1 MMDLGTANKMVLS
14 AVESNCWQMLSAAV
28 SNRKDP
34 MRSMVVGSVSGSMA
48 QIRTVVLRKVET
60 NEKSICFYT
69 DIRSSKIADIQR
81 TGQLSWLAYDQTQRT
96 QIRLC
101 GTTILHHGNEIART
115 QWNLTPH
122 HSRRNY
128 LLPEGSGKKYSEDYK
143 TLHDKLSDFSYTL
156 EESEAG
162 FKNFVVVVTNVEE
175 LDWYYAHHTGNR
187 RAGFNYE
194 NGLLKNAEWLTP

>member
-1 MMDLGTANKMVLS
+1 MNVGGSQEIDLIT
-14 AVESNCWQMLSAAV
+14 VENNCWQMLSSAV
-28 SNRKDP
+28 SDRKHP

-48 QIRTVVLRKVET
+48 QIRTVVLRKVEIET
-60 NEKSICFYT
+60 KKIYFHT
-69 DIRSSKIADIQR
+69 DIRSSKIEDIKQ

-101 GTTILHHGNEIART
+101 GATILHHGNDIAKT
-115 QWNLTPH
+115 QWNLTQH

-128 LLPEGSGKKYSEDYK
+128 LLPEGSGKKETEDFK
-143 TLHDKLSDFSYTL
+143 ILKDKLSDFSYTL

-162 FKNFVVVVTNVEE
+162 FQNFVVVETSVEK

-187 RAGFNYE
+187 RAGFTYE
-194 NGLLKNAEWLTP
+194 HGIIKNAEWLTP